1 MAETHKPQE
10 TKQVPAQN
18 ISTVMRPKFG
28 MSGSVLA
35 SKGPNGENY
44 DVSVHDQEVTG
55 PGQYIQLV
63 DTLYHAKK
71 GDVVHIKIYSAGGW
85 VESGSILIQ
94 AMYNT
99 QAHVIT
105 TGMSIV
111 ASIAAVIWLC
121 GHERRMLPGSTLMVH
136 MPSSAM
142 AGKTLD
148 ISDETSQLNEFF
160 GAFLRDIGKG
170 LITEEEFTRIIDNRE
185 DTFIPGEEIMRR
197 MAKLEGNKNVVQSN

>member
-1 MAETHKPQE
+1 MAETSHQPQE
-10 TKQVPAQN
+10 TKQVPEKS
-18 ISTVMRPKFG
+18 ISTVLRPKFG

-44 DVSVHDQEVTG
+44 YVSVLDQEVTA
-55 PGQYIQLV
+55 PGQYIQLL

-71 GDVVHIKIYSAGGW
+71 GDVVHIKIYSFGGW
-85 VESGSILIQ
+85 VSTGISLLQ
-94 AMYNT
+94 AIYNT

-121 GHERRMLPGSTLMVH
+121 GHERRMMPGSALMIH
-136 MPSSAM
+136 MPSGGQF
-142 AGKTLD
+142 GKTLD
-148 ISDETSQLNEFF
+148 IEDETHQLNEFF

-170 LITEEEFTRIIDNRE
+170 IITDEEFTKIIDNRE
-185 DTFIPGEEIMRR
+185 DTFIPGDIVVKRLK
-197 MAKLEGNKNVVQSN
+197 ALEGKEDVV